1 MKQQSDSTS
10 KEPTRAKKILRKVST
25 VFFILLFTA
34 ILACV
39 VSIITT
45 KYIYHK
51 PAALFGYRIVKILTD
66 SMTPQLPT
74 NSYILVKNID
84 GADVKEGDIVVH
96 IPAYGTYEGYTMTH
110 MCVKGPYFDETYQ
123 KTCILT
129 QGTKAGAPVDPP
141 VPIANVQSVFVSSI
155 ARAGGFFDF
164 LTSIWGIM
172 VMVAVP
178 SLIVIVLQVI
188 RMVKAVV
195 DKPDEEAV
203 HAEAE
208 RIAEERRDADS
219 SQANAAD
226 TDVGTMGDVLA
237 FIAREKAK
245 SAGTSLDANVISRQ
259 AVYCPERSDGARD
272 PLGSGTDTE
281 AVSPQGSV
289 APEGHSSTSRPLDE
303 MDSVLAFIAR
313 EKAKSAGTSPDDP
326 SEPPPSDD

>member
-1 MKQQSDSTS
+1 MTSVNRTQSPS
-10 KEPTRAKKILRKVST
+10 KAKKILRKVST

-141 VPIANVQSVFVSSI
+141 VPIANVQSVYVSSI

-172 VMVAVP
+172 VMVAFP

-195 DKPDEEAV
+195 DKPDEETV

-208 RIAEERRDADS
+208 RIAEERRAADS

-245 SAGTSLDANVISRQ
+245 SSAADRLAEPLDGSSDKSR
-259 AVYCPERSDGARD
+259 PSPDG
-272 PLGSGTDTE
+272 E
-281 AVSPQGSV
+281 AVPPQGSV